1 MLYALSH
8 PLALLGLVLG
18 FVAAVTLHG
27 AVQAFVATR
36 TGDRRPRAE
45 GRVSLDTRRHLD
57 PFGCVAAGLAG
68 PGWVRPVEVGSP
80 VFRGRAPWRPVLVL
94 ATGPLASGLLGLGLL
109 VGARAAG
116 ASEFGIRALPL
127 SELLHG
133 RGQGAAAG
141 ASLLLLE
148 AGAAALAV
156 ALLALVPLPP
166 LDAGRALFSVAPRS
180 QGWQRA
186 RHWLIEQNI
195 GLVAV
200 LVLLIIPI
208 AGERP
213 LLLVLLDTLARPL
226 LDAIAGLAL

>member
-27 AVQAFVATR
+27 AVQAYVANR

-45 GRVSLDTRRHLD
+45 GRVALDPRRHVD
-57 PFGCVAAGLAG
+57 PFGCVAAALAG

-94 ATGPLASGLLGLGLL
+94 ATGPLASGLLAVGLL
-109 VGARAAG
+109 AASRAAG
-116 ASEFGIRALPL
+116 APEPSLLVPQL
-127 SELLHG
+127 SDLLHG
-133 RGQGAAAG
+133 RTLAVDGVP
-141 ASLLLLE
+141 LILLE

-156 ALLALVPLPP
+156 ALLALLPLPP
-166 LDAGRALFSVAPRS
+166 LDAGRALFSVAPRN

-213 LLLVLLDTLARPL
+213 LLLVLIDTLARPI
-226 LDAIAGLAL
+226 LDAIAGFPL

>member
-45 GRVSLDTRRHLD
+45 GRVTLDTRRHLD

-80 VFRGRAPWRPVLVL
+80 VFRGRAPWRPVFVL

-109 VGARAAG
+109 VAARAAG
-116 ASEFGIRALPL
+116 APEPSLLVPQL
-127 SELLHG
+127 SDLLHG
-133 RGQGAAAG
+133 KTLAVDGV
-141 ASLLLLE
+141 SLLLLE

-156 ALLALVPLPP
+156 GLLALIPLPP
-166 LDAGRALFSVAPRS
+166 LDAGRALFCVAPRS